1 MDKLADANAKSA
13 IETARL
19 LGATTPREAAEIIAG
34 RRLSNREWEQY
45 KGDWERNWSHIGSC
59 RQPRRF
65 KRTFAVARQ
74 SGFPRVRV
82 DVFRKVFDFFQ
93 KRSERRRWWRDYKI
107 KDKHFRKEHRWDD
120 SRGEWLR
127 NDGQPIDD
135 DAWSPLRALLDRI
148 EKKGRLDEISPG
160 LL

>member
-45 KGDWERNWSHIGSC
+45 KGDWERNWSHIGS
-59 RQPRRF
+59 RHQPPRIEH
-65 KRTFAVARQ
+65 TFAVARQ
-74 SGFPRVRV
+74 SGIPRVGM
-82 DVFRKVFDFFQ
+82 DVVRKAFDFFQ

-107 KDKHFRKEHRWDD
+107 KDKHFRKEHHWDD
-120 SRGEWLR
+120 SRGEWVR

-135 DAWSPLRALLDRI
+135 DAWSPLGALLDRI